1 MASKVKVSITIPELW
16 TVRDSQITALDTIA
30 LVRSRVYAGKDTSD
44 RPFKEYSERPIYISY
59 QANLP
64 PKGGE
69 KTPKGVYYE
78 GGYREYKRKSRR
90 YTPGGKNQTA
100 EVDLTLSGALINNLI
115 TTNATKTSY
124 TIGLSSKV
132 QSYGYD
138 VHRDRPFIGLSNSD
152 QRKLTNAIAARMRK
166 KLSPV
171 GYGYAEQKSFIS
183 SINRA
188 IGGRR

>member
-1 MASKVKVSITIPELW
+1 MATKVKVSITIPELW

-30 LVRSRVYAGKDTSD
+30 LVRSRVYAGKDTND
-44 RPFKEYSERPIYISY
+44 RSFKGYSERPIYISY

-69 KTPKGVYYE
+69 KTPKGVYYK
-78 GGYREYKRKSRR
+78 GGYREYKQKSRR

-100 EVDLTLSGALINNLI
+100 EVDLTLSGALMNNLI

-138 VHRDRPFIGLSNSD
+138 VNRDRSFIGLSPSD

-166 KLSPV
+166 KLSPI
-171 GYGYAEQKSFIS
+171 GYGYAEQKSVIA

-188 IGGRR
+188 IGGRK